1 MTLTITLINLSSQQI
16 RQTIIE
22 ALHNYLETMQKMSVT
37 IIIPSIQPEEKTHTK
52 PESPLKKTGLN
63 RWTKIGTISTIV
75 AILDKNRKPY
85 PLPKTLEYC
94 QSAIAEQRKCQKREI
109 KEKDEYVQCHDEPY
123 GQI

>member
-1 MTLTITLINLSSQQI
+1 
-16 RQTIIE
+16 
-22 ALHNYLETMQKMSVT
+22 MSVT

-109 KEKDEYVQCHDEPY
+109 KEKDDSETTYENMYNAMMNLMDKYESMSTTPPIEVSV
-123 GQI
+123 